1 MESNAAPHPVHSSI
15 ANAYALISGERWSEA
30 AELLELVLPQA
41 PDWKEGPLL
50 LAQANYHRGRLADA
64 FQGLRSAIGQGATN
78 PGVFLLL
85 GHVLRKA
92 GHFVEA
98 ADAYE
103 ASLQLNPEQV
113 TALIALGNLARDQ
126 RQTRRAREYFDRA
139 LRMRPE
145 DPNILNNLAAVL
157 CDVGR
162 TRESIELLEHALRA
176 NPAAHETG
184 SNLLLTLHYDST
196 VPTERLTEAHRSWA
210 TQHAAAIAR
219 MALTVDRTPGRK
231 LRVGFVSADFKNHPV
246 GRLMEALW
254 PRLDRSGIEVV
265 VYDAGTSADVVT
277 AGLRAQVSA
286 WRPLTG
292 ISDDAAATLIQRD
305 RIDILIDLSGH
316 TGGNRLLIFARKPA
330 PIQITWFAYPNTTG
344 LPAMDYRISDEL
356 ADPAGISDSRY
367 AERLLRFL
375 PIAWQYRPAIADLE
389 PQPLPHTRG
398 RPFTFGCLNNPAKVS
413 EATLN
418 LWAEILR
425 RCPASRLLLLV
436 RDDEESIAT
445 LHRRWSE
452 AGLRPDQLVCVHS
465 APPRQFLAY
474 HYEVDLILDP
484 FPYNGAVTTADALW
498 MGVPVLTLAGD
509 SYVSRQG
516 FAVLSLLGL
525 QEWVAASPEA
535 YVQKAVAA
543 AGRPEELVRLNRE
556 LRGLLERSALMDHEG
571 FAREFETRL
580 RAVWSDYRAAP
591 SPAGA

>member
-15 ANAYALISGERWSEA
+15 ANAYALINGERWSEA

-50 LAQANYHRGRLADA
+50 LAQANYHRGRLAEA
-64 FQGLRSAIGQGATN
+64 FQGLRTAIGQGATN

-92 GHFVEA
+92 GHFIEA
-98 ADAYE
+98 ADAYG

-126 RQTRRAREYFDRA
+126 RQTRRARELFERA

-145 DPNILNNLAAVL
+145 DPNILNNLATVL

-162 TRESIELLEHALRA
+162 TRESIELLEQALRA
-176 NPAAHETG
+176 NPTAHETG

-196 VPTERLTEAHRSWA
+196 VSPERLAEAHRSWA
-210 TQHAAAIAR
+210 AQHATSIPR
-219 MALTVDRTPGRK
+219 MSLTVDRTVGRR

-254 PRLDRSGIEVV
+254 PRLDRSRIEIV
-265 VYDAGTSADVVT
+265 VYDAGTPADAVT
-277 AGLRAQVSA
+277 AGLRALASA
-286 WRPLTG
+286 WHSLTG
-292 ISDDAAATLIQRD
+292 LSDEAAATLIQRD
-305 RIDILIDLSGH
+305 RVDVLIDLSGH
-316 TGGNRLLIFARKPA
+316 TGGNRLLVFARKPA

-344 LPAMDYRISDEL
+344 LPAVDYRISDDL
-356 ADPAGISDSRY
+356 ADPTGIGDSRY
-367 AERLLRFL
+367 AERLLRFRG
-375 PIAWQYRPAIADLE
+375 IAWQYRPSIADLDV
-389 PQPLPHTRG
+389 QPLPHTRG

-413 EATLN
+413 DSTLS

-425 RCPASRLLLLV
+425 RYPASRLLLLV
-436 RDDEESIAT
+436 REDEESIAT
-445 LHRRWSE
+445 LHRRWSQV
-452 AGLRPDQLVCVHS
+452 GLRPDQLVCVQS

-474 HYEVDLILDP
+474 HHEVDLILDP

-516 FAVLSLLGL
+516 LAVLSQLGL
-525 QEWVAASPEA
+525 QEWIAESPEA
-535 YVQKAVAA
+535 YVHKAVTAA
-543 AGRPEELVRLNRE
+543 TRPEALIGLNRE
-556 LRGLLERSALMDHEG
+556 LRGRLQRSALMDQDG

-580 RAVWSDYRAAP
+580 CEVWSGYCAAT
-591 SPAGA
+591 SPAST

>member
-1 MESNAAPHPVHSSI
+1 MESIVATNPVHSAVS
-15 ANAYALISGERWSEA
+15 NVYALIAGERWSEA
-30 AELLELVLPQA
+30 AVLLERVLPQI
-41 PDWKEGPLL
+41 PEWKEGPLL
-50 LAQANYHRGRLADA
+50 LAQANYHRGRLAEA
-64 FQGLRSAIGQGATN
+64 FQGLRTAIGQGATN

-92 GHFVEA
+92 GHFADA

-103 ASLQLNPEQV
+103 ACLQLSPEHV
-113 TALIALGNLARDQ
+113 TALIALGNLAREQ
-126 RQTRRAREYFDRA
+126 RQTRRAREYFERA

-162 TRESIELLEHALRA
+162 TRESIDLLEHALRA

-196 VPTERLTEAHRSWA
+196 MPPERLAAAHRSWA
-210 TQHAAAIAR
+210 AQHAASIPR
-219 MALTVDRTPGRK
+219 LALDVDRNPGRR
-231 LRVGFVSADFKNHPV
+231 LRVGFLSADFKNHPV

-254 PRLDRSGIEVV
+254 PRLDRSVMEVLAF
-265 VYDAGTSADVVT
+265 DAGTSADAVT
-277 AGLRAQVSA
+277 AGLHGFTEA
-286 WRPLTG
+286 WHSLAG
-292 ISDDAAATLIQRD
+292 LSDESTAMLIQRD
-305 RIDILIDLSGH
+305 RVDILVDLSGH
-316 TGGNRLLIFARKPA
+316 TAGNRLLVFARKPA
-330 PIQITWFAYPNTTG
+330 PIQITWFAYPNTTA
-344 LPAMDYRISDEL
+344 LAAMDYRISDGL
-356 ADPAGISDSRY
+356 ADPAGTVEARY
-367 AERLLRFL
+367 AERLLRFRE
-375 PIAWQYRPAIADLE
+375 IAWQYRPPITDLE
-389 PQPLPHTRG
+389 VQPLPHTRG

-413 EATLN
+413 EATLR

-436 RDDEESIAT
+436 RDDDESIAT
-445 LHRRWSE
+445 LHRRWME

-516 FAVLSLLGL
+516 VAVLSQLGL
-525 QEWVAASPEA
+525 QEWIAGSAAE

-543 AGRPEELVRLNRE
+543 TVDPTPLATLNRE
-556 LRGLLERSALMDHEG
+556 LRVRLERSPLMDHDR
-571 FAREFETRL
+571 FAREFESRM
-580 RAVWSDYRAAP
+580 REVWRSGCAA
-591 SPAGA
+591 ADAA